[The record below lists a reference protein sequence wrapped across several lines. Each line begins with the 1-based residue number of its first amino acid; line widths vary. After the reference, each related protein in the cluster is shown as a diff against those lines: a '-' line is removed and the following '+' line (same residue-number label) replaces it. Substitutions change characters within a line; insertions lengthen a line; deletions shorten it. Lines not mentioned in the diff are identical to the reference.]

1 MTKRTAIARLLPF
14 LFVIFVD
21 SSLAR
26 PLVVVGEEFAP
37 FEFIQDD
44 EVVGIDIDIV
54 KHIFSKMGI
63 TPEFKILP
71 WTRAWMDVERGD
83 ADAVLTTSRK
93 PSREPHVWYP
103 KENMWVSEF
112 VFFYNVNK
120 KLPNFTGY
128 QSAKNNKLKIGVVR
142 GNSYHSSF
150 WEAFPYTDGST
161 EFKGDLNNE
170 KKLNE
175 QLSNIT
181 TFKQN
186 IRKLGANRI
195 GLVIADKTYGT
206 YTAKLE
212 GLSKQISY
220 YGKVLYSKGYP
231 MPFVKHS
238 DYPDIENVAK
248 EFEEKLIQMKSNGE
262 YQKIMDHWLK

>member
-1 MTKRTAIARLLPF
+1 MTNRRTVAILIPL
-14 LFVIFVD
+14 LFVLLTNH
-21 SSLAR
+21 SLAR
-26 PLVVVGEEFAP
+26 PLIVVGEEFAP
-37 FEFIQDD
+37 FEFVQNN
-44 EVVGIDIDIV
+44 EVVGIDIDIA
-54 KHIFSKMGI
+54 KHIFSQMGI

-71 WTRAWMDVERGD
+71 WKRAWSDVEQGN

-112 VFFYNVNK
+112 VFFYKTSK

-128 QSAKNNKLKIGVVR
+128 QSAKDNRLKVGVVR

-170 KKLNE
+170 KKLNK
-175 QLSNIT
+175 QLNNIT

-186 IRKLGANRI
+186 INKLSASRVD
-195 GLVIADKTYGT
+195 LVIADKTYGT

-212 GLSKQISY
+212 GLSKEISY
-220 YGKVLYSKGYP
+220 YDTVLYSKGYP

-238 DYPDIENVAK
+238 DYPNIENIAK
-248 EFEEKLIQMKSNGE
+248 EFEVKLIQMKASGE
-262 YQKIMDHWLK
+262 YQKILDHWLK

>member
-1 MTKRTAIARLLPF
+1 MTKQIAAATLLPLLF
-14 LFVIFVD
+14 LLLTN

-26 PLVVVGEEFAP
+26 PLIVVGEEFAP
-37 FEFIQDD
+37 FEFVQNGV
-44 EVVGIDIDIV
+44 VVGIDIDIA
-54 KHIFSKMGI
+54 KHVFSQMDI

-71 WTRAWMDVERGD
+71 WKRAWSHVVRGN

-112 VFFYNVNK
+112 VFFYNTNK

-128 QSAKNNKLKIGVVR
+128 QSAKDNKLTIGVVS

-161 EFKGDLNNE
+161 EFKGDLNNA
-170 KKLNE
+170 KQLNK

-186 IRKLGANRI
+186 INKLGASRVD
-195 GLVIADKTYGT
+195 LVIADKTYGT

-212 GLSKQISY
+212 GLSKVINY
-220 YGKVLYSKGYP
+220 YDAVLYSKGYP

-238 DYPDIENVAK
+238 NYPNIESIAK
-248 EFEEKLIQMKSNGE
+248 EFEEKLIQMKANGE
-262 YQKIMDHWLK
+262 YQKIMSQWLK